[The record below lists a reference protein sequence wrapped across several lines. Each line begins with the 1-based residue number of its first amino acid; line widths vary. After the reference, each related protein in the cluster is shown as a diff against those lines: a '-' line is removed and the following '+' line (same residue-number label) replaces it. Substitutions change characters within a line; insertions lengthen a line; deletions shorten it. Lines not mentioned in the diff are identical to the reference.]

1 MDLGIRFSSPTLD
14 EKDFKLLS
22 EKFDLES
29 GEMIDIIE
37 NAPYEISILVSLLQK
52 IYNKIEKI
60 KQIWIW

>member
-22 EKFDLES
+22 EEFDLES
-29 GEMIDIIE
+29 SEIIDIIE

-52 IYNKIEKI
+52 LSNKIGKI
-60 KQIWIW
+60 N

>member
-22 EKFDLES
+22 EEFELELS
-29 GEMIDIIE
+29 EIIDIIE

-52 IYNKIEKI
+52 LSNKIVKI
-60 KQIWIW
+60 N

>member
-22 EKFDLES
+22 EKFDLELC
-29 GEMIDIIE
+29 EIKDIIE

-52 IYNKIEKI
+52 VFNKVEKI
-60 KQIWIW
+60 N

>member
-22 EKFDLES
+22 EEFELELS
-29 GEMIDIIE
+29 EIIDIIE

-52 IYNKIEKI
+52 LSNKIGKI
-60 KQIWIW
+60 NQI

>member
-1 MDLGIRFSSPTLD
+1 MNLGIRFSSPTLD

-22 EKFDLES
+22 EKLDLEL

-52 IYNKIEKI
+52 IYNKIEEI
-60 KQIWIW
+60 K

>member
-22 EKFDLES
+22 EKFDLELC
-29 GEMIDIIE
+29 EIKDIIE

-52 IYNKIEKI
+52 VFNKIEKFN
-60 KQIWIW
+60 

>member
-22 EKFDLES
+22 EEFELELS
-29 GEMIDIIE
+29 EIIDIIE

-52 IYNKIEKI
+52 LSNKIGNI
-60 KQIWIW
+60 N

>member
-22 EKFDLES
+22 EKFDLELC
-29 GEMIDIIE
+29 EIKEIIE

-52 IYNKIEKI
+52 VFNRIEKI
-60 KQIWIW
+60 N

>member
-22 EKFDLES
+22 EEFDLES
-29 GEMIDIIE
+29 SEIIDIIE

-52 IYNKIEKI
+52 LSNKIDKI
-60 KQIWIW
+60 N

>member
-22 EKFDLES
+22 KEFELELS
-29 GEMIDIIE
+29 EIIDIIE

-52 IYNKIEKI
+52 LSNKIEKI
-60 KQIWIW
+60 N

>member
-22 EKFDLES
+22 EEFELELS
-29 GEMIDIIE
+29 EIIDIIE

-52 IYNKIEKI
+52 LSNKIGKI
-60 KQIWIW
+60 NK